1 MGGPTLWQ
9 GGSLDPIEF
18 QNSRKQWEGAFWVL
32 QKIKEQGQR
41 PSSTTYGLVMEVM
54 FACGKYNLVHDFFNK
69 VTKSSIPNALTYKVV
84 VNTLWKEGKTDEA
97 IAVVESMERRGIIG
111 SAALYYDLARCLCSA
126 GRCQEA
132 LTQIDKICKFANK
145 PLVVTYTGL
154 IQACLDAGNIQ
165 NGAYIFNL
173 MHKFCSPNLIT
184 CNIMLK
190 AYTEHAM
197 FEEAKG
203 LFQKMLED
211 ANRVCNQVNYKDR
224 VVPDFYT
231 FNTMLDSC
239 VRQQQWDDL
248 ELVYK
253 QMLQYGFPFN
263 AQRHL
268 RMIMEASRAGKVL
281 FYPFFFLMFVY
292 ERELLETTW
301 KHLARAGQ
309 TPPPLLAKEM
319 FCVKLEQGDHAS
331 ALSSISSHH
340 SSELQ
345 LEVFFLFSVYE

>member
-1 MGGPTLWQ
+1 MSP
-9 GGSLDPIEF
+9 
-18 QNSRKQWEGAFWVL
+18 
-32 QKIKEQGQR
+32 
-41 PSSTTYGLVMEVM
+41 
-54 FACGKYNLVHDFFNK
+54 
-69 VTKSSIPNALTYKVV
+69 
-84 VNTLWKEGKTDEA
+84 
-97 IAVVESMERRGIIG
+97 
-111 SAALYYDLARCLCSA
+111 
-126 GRCQEA
+126 
-132 LTQIDKICKFANK
+132 QIDKICKFANK

-211 ANRVCNQVNYKDR
+211 ANRVCNQANYKDR
-224 VVPDFYT
+224 VVPDFFT

-248 ELVYK
+248 ELVYE

-268 RMIMEASRAGKVL
+268 GMIMEASRAGKVL
-281 FYPFFFLMFVY
+281 FYPFILLVFVY
-292 ERELLETTW
+292 DVATSMTFDLGKWIHHVLLGSHNATT
-301 KHLARAGQ
+301 
-309 TPPPLLAKEM
+309 P
-319 FCVKLEQGDHAS
+319 
-331 ALSSISSHH
+331 
-340 SSELQ
+340 
-345 LEVFFLFSVYE
+345 